1 MPGPAQHMST
11 SQPVELAP
19 ANLAFAYNHCEA
31 QVREADHD
39 RWLATLFAPFEA
51 RPALFALYAFSLEIA
66 RLREIVSEALP
77 GEVRLQW
84 WRDVLAGEARG
95 DAANHPVAAALLD
108 TIVRH
113 RLPREPF
120 TALVEARVFD
130 LYDDPMPT
138 LNDLEGYAA
147 ETSSAL
153 IRLACLILADGAEPG
168 AADAAGHAGVAYA
181 FTGLMR
187 AFPWHAAHGQLYLPL
202 ELLARYGATRDD
214 VVMGRGGPGVK
225 SALTDL
231 RCVARQHLTATRA
244 LRGTITP
251 KIAPAFLPVALVEG
265 YLRQMERRDY
275 QPLKT
280 VVTLPQWRL
289 QWSLW
294 RAARKAARQG

>member
-1 MPGPAQHMST
+1 MSSPAQPT
-11 SQPVELAP
+11 FEPVELAP

-31 QVREADHD
+31 LVRECDKD

-51 RPALFALYAFSLEIA
+51 RPALFALYAVSLEIA

-84 WRDVLAGEARG
+84 WRDALAGEARG
-95 DAANHPVAAALLD
+95 DAASHPVAAAVED
-108 TIVRH
+108 TIQRY
-113 RLPREPF
+113 RLPREAF

-138 LNDLEGYAA
+138 LHDLEGYAA

-153 IRLACLILADGAEPG
+153 IRLACLILANGQEPG

-181 FTGLMR
+181 LTGLMR
-187 AFPWHAAHGQLYLPL
+187 AFPWHSRQGQLYLPL

-225 SALTDL
+225 RALADL
-231 RCVARQHLTATRA
+231 RSVAREHLAATRA
-244 LRGTITP
+244 LRATIKP
-251 KIAPAFLPVALVEG
+251 AIAPAFLPVAMVEG

-275 QPLKT
+275 EPLKT
-280 VVTLPQWRL
+280 VITLPQWRL

-294 RAARKAARQG
+294 RASRKAARQG